1 MKYSDALIGWLKA
14 TGFSHCYFVAGGNI
28 MHLLN
33 SARQQLVCVPVVH
46 EMAAAI
52 ATEYHNATVQ
62 AGAAAPGVGKAL
74 ALVTAGPGLTNTL
87 TGLAGAWLES
97 RELLLLGGQ
106 VKVEDLAPPGLRQLG
121 IQEVDGVAMA
131 APVCKRSLCLREP
144 LPAAAVLAEVAESW
158 SGRPGPV
165 FLELPLDVQA
175 VQVPEAWG
183 ETASLALTHLL
194 GSNPAPDPQQV
205 AEIAALFRAAER
217 PLLLLGGGLSHHQA
231 RTLEPKLAALDLPIM
246 TTWNGADRYPYDH
259 TNYAGRPNTWGQR
272 SSNII
277 LQQADLVLAVG
288 SRLGLQQTGFNW
300 QQFVPLGDVIQV
312 DIDPAEL
319 AKPNPRLAAG
329 IQADADQFLE
339 ALVAHPL
346 GEHGEWL
353 QFSQEV
359 RALLPLS
366 EPCNTTPQGF
376 LNPYGMVEDLSR
388 LCGERDHIV
397 PCSSG
402 GAFTVM
408 MQAFQLRSG
417 QTMLTDKGLASMGY
431 GLSGAIGVAMA
442 DPLRRT
448 VLVEGDGGFTQNL
461 QELATVAVNQLN
473 LKIFLFC
480 NEGYASIRMT
490 QKNYFEGA
498 YVGCDVTSGLGF
510 PDWHTL
516 AAAYRI
522 PSYQLKDDWHSNPEF
537 LELWNNTSPALFLV
551 PLHPEQTYFP
561 KITSRISASGGMESN
576 PLHSMSPDLP
586 DETQNVVMRYFTDER
601 SSVGT
606 HPTPSIHPLELIRP

>member
-14 TGFSHCYFVAGGNI
+14 SGFSHCYFVAGGNI

-46 EMAAAI
+46 EVAAAI
-52 ATEYHNATVQ
+52 ATEYHNALVH
-62 AGAAAPGVGKAL
+62 AGTAAPGIGKAL

-144 LPAAAVLAEVAESW
+144 MPAADLLAEVAEGW

-175 VQVPEAWG
+175 AQVPGTWAEPMPFAPRAG
-183 ETASLALTHLL
+183 
-194 GSNPAPDPQQV
+194 APDPQPQVV
-205 AEIAALFRAAER
+205 AELAQRISAASR
-217 PLLLLGGGLSHHQA
+217 PVLLLGGGLSHRQA
-231 RTLEPKLAALDLPIM
+231 RALEPQLAALDLPIM
-246 TTWNGADRYPYDH
+246 TTWNGADRYSADH
-259 TNYAGRPNTWGQR
+259 ANYAGRPNTWGQR
-272 SSNII
+272 SSNLI
-277 LQQADLVLAVG
+277 LQQADLLLVVG

-300 QQFVPLGDVIQV
+300 RQFVPLGEVIQV

-329 IQADADQFLE
+329 IQADADRFLA
-339 ALVAHPL
+339 ALLQHPL
-346 GEHGEWL
+346 GAHRDWL
-353 QFSQEV
+353 AFSQEV
-359 RALLPLS
+359 RARLPLS
-366 EPCNTTPQGF
+366 EPCNLTPEGF
-376 LNPYGMVEDLSR
+376 LNPFEMVDNLSK
-388 LCGERDHIV
+388 LCAASDHIV

-431 GLSGAIGVAMA
+431 GLSGAIGVAIA
-442 DPLRRT
+442 DPHHRT

-473 LKIFLFC
+473 LKMFLFC

-490 QKNYFEGA
+490 QKNYFDGA
-498 YVGCDVTSGLGF
+498 YLGCDVSSGLGF
-510 PDWHTL
+510 PDWGTL
-516 AAAYRI
+516 AAAFHI
-522 PSYQLKDDWHSNPEF
+522 PS
-537 LELWNNTSPALFLV
+537 LELAQDWFADPSFLDLWRSDGPALFLV

-561 KITSRISASGGMESN
+561 KISSRISVTGGMESN
-576 PLHSMSPDLP
+576 PLHLMSPDLAP
-586 DETQNVVMRYFTDER
+586 ETAAFVMRYF
-601 SSVGT
+601 SSES
-606 HPTPSIHPLELIRP
+606 P

>member
-14 TGFSHCYFVAGGNI
+14 SGYSHCYFVAGGNI

-33 SARQQLVCVPVVH
+33 SARQMLVCVPVVH
-46 EMAAAI
+46 EVAAAI
-52 ATEYHNATVQ
+52 ATEYHNAIVE
-62 AGAAAPGVGKAL
+62 AGAAAPGTGKAL

-106 VKVEDLAPPGLRQLG
+106 VKVEDLAPAGLRQLG

-131 APVCKRSLCLREP
+131 APVCKRSLCLKSP
-144 LPAAAVLAEVAESW
+144 MPAEALLSEVAEGC

-175 VQVPEAWG
+175 SQVPEAWADTG
-183 ETASLALTHLL
+183 LN
-194 GSNPAPDPQQV
+194 SNTGL
-205 AEIAALFRAAER
+205 EIALPLASEQLVAHVAARIAAAER
-217 PLLLLGGGLSHHQA
+217 PVFLLGGGLSHRQA
-231 RTLEPKLAALDLPIM
+231 KALQSQLAALSLPVM
-246 TTWNGADRYPYDH
+246 TTWNGADRYAADH
-259 TNYAGRPNTWGQR
+259 ANYAGRPNTWGQR
-272 SSNII
+272 SSNLL

-300 QQFVPLGDVIQV
+300 QSFVPLGEVIQV

-319 AKPNPRLAAG
+319 AKPNPRTTQA
-329 IQADADQFLE
+329 IEADADAFLC
-339 ALVAHPL
+339 ALLSHAL
-346 GEHGEWL
+346 GDHNEWL
-353 QFSQEV
+353 TYCQHV
-359 RALLPLS
+359 RALLPFS
-366 EPCNTTPQGF
+366 ESCNTTPQGF
-376 LNPYGMVEDLSR
+376 LNPYDMVSKLSQ
-388 LCGERDHIV
+388 LCEPGDHIV

-408 MQAFQLRSG
+408 MQAFMLKSD
-417 QTMLTDKGLASMGY
+417 QTMITDKGLASMGY
-431 GLSGAIGVAMA
+431 GLSGAIGCAIA
-442 DPLRRT
+442 DPGRRT

-461 QELATVAVNQLN
+461 QELATVAVNKLN

-490 QKNYFEGA
+490 QKNYFDGA
-498 YVGCDVTSGLGF
+498 YLGCDVNSGLGF
-510 PDWHTL
+510 PDWEML
-516 AAAYRI
+516 SAAYRI
-522 PSYQLKDDWHSNPEF
+522 PSLLLSENWAQDPAF
-537 LELWNNTSPALFLV
+537 LNLWQSQGPAVFLV

-576 PLHSMSPDLP
+576 PLHLMTPELP
-586 DETQNVVMRYFTDER
+586 NDVKVVAMRYLLN
-601 SSVGT
+601 S
-606 HPTPSIHPLELIRP
+606 PP

>member
-1 MKYSDALIGWLKA
+1 MKYSDALISWLKA

-46 EMAAAI
+46 EVAAAI

-144 LPAAAVLAEVAESW
+144 LPAAAMLAEVAESW

-183 ETASLALTHLL
+183 ETASLASTHLL

-205 AEIAALFRAAER
+205 AEIAARFRAAER
-217 PLLLLGGGLSHHQA
+217 PLLLLGGGLSHRQA
-231 RTLEPKLAALDLPIM
+231 RNLKPKLAALDLPIM
-246 TTWNGADRYPYDH
+246 TTWNGADRYPCDH

-277 LQQADLVLAVG
+277 LQQADLVLTVG

-300 QQFVPLGDVIQV
+300 QQFVPLGEVIQV

-329 IQADADQFLE
+329 IQADADQFL
-339 ALVAHPL
+339 ADLLTHPL

-353 QFSQEV
+353 EFSQEV
-359 RALLPLS
+359 RAQLPLS
-366 EPCNTTPQGF
+366 EPCNTTPEGF
-376 LNPYGMVEDLSR
+376 LNPYDMVEDLSR
-388 LCGERDHIV
+388 ICGESDHIV

-431 GLSGAIGVAMA
+431 GLSGAIGVAIA
-442 DPLRRT
+442 DPQRRT

-461 QELATVAVNQLN
+461 QELATVTVNRLN
-473 LKIFLFC
+473 LKILLFC

-522 PSYQLKDDWHSNPEF
+522 PSYQLKDDWHINPEF

-576 PLHSMSPDLP
+576 PLHWMSPDLP
-586 DETQNVVMRYFTDER
+586 DETRNLVMRYF
-601 SSVGT
+601 
-606 HPTPSIHPLELIRP
+606 SILS

>member
-14 TGFSHCYFVAGGNI
+14 SGYSHCYFVAGGNI

-46 EMAAAI
+46 EVAAAI
-52 ATEYHNATVQ
+52 ATEYHNALVQ
-62 AGAAAPGVGKAL
+62 TGTAAPGIGKAL
-74 ALVTAGPGLTNTL
+74 ALVTAGPGLINTL

-144 LPAAAVLAEVAESW
+144 MPSADLLAEVAEGW

-175 VQVPEAWG
+175 VQVPDTWAEPMPFAVHAG
-183 ETASLALTHLL
+183 
-194 GSNPAPDPQQV
+194 APDPQPQVV
-205 AEIAALFRAAER
+205 AELAQRIGAASR
-217 PLLLLGGGLSHHQA
+217 PVLLLGGGLSHRQA
-231 RTLEPKLAALDLPIM
+231 RALEPQLAALDLPIM
-246 TTWNGADRYPYDH
+246 TTWNGADRYSADH
-259 TNYAGRPNTWGQR
+259 ANYAGRPNTWGQR
-272 SSNII
+272 SSNLI
-277 LQQADLVLAVG
+277 LQQADLLLVVG

-300 QQFVPLGDVIQV
+300 RQFVPLGEVIQV

-319 AKPNPRLAAG
+319 AKPNPRLASA
-329 IQADADQFLE
+329 IQADADRFLA
-339 ALVAHPL
+339 ALLQHPL
-346 GEHGEWL
+346 GAHRDWL
-353 QFSQEV
+353 AFSQEV
-359 RALLPLS
+359 RSRLPLS
-366 EPCNTTPQGF
+366 EPCNLTPEGF
-376 LNPYGMVEDLSR
+376 LNPFAMVDDLSG
-388 LCGERDHIV
+388 LCAAADHIV

-431 GLSGAIGVAMA
+431 GLSGAIGVAIA
-442 DPLRRT
+442 DPHHRT

-461 QELATVAVNQLN
+461 QELATVAVNRLN
-473 LKIFLFC
+473 LKMFIFC

-490 QKNYFEGA
+490 QKNYFDGA
-498 YVGCDVTSGLGF
+498 YLGCDVSSGLGF
-510 PDWHTL
+510 PDWSTL

-522 PSYQLKDDWHSNPEF
+522 PSLQLAQSWFADPAF
-537 LELWNNTSPALFLV
+537 LDLWRSDGPALFLV

-561 KITSRISASGGMESN
+561 KISSRISATGGMESN
-576 PLHSMSPDLP
+576 PLHLMSPDLAP
-586 DETQNVVMRYFTDER
+586 ETAAFVMRYFLT
-601 SSVGT
+601 
-606 HPTPSIHPLELIRP
+606 